1 MAKGRPKPLQGAKKY
16 DRALLKCTVGKCE
29 EPFFISKASTPAKR
43 YCAEH
48 FEKLAKA
55 DKATTLEELLALL

>member
-16 DRALLKCTVGKCE
+16 DRALLKCTVGKCDND
-29 EPFFISKASTPAKR
+29 FFVSKSSTPAKR

-48 FEKLAKA
+48 FEKLAAKP
-55 DKATTLEELLALL
+55 TTLEELLALL